1 MTIEKEEWIARCKAQ
16 YAKRAGLTENEA
28 QACAEVSFDE
38 DGDDDDVT
46 PEEAAD
52 NDMDCWDDD
61 GE

>member
-1 MTIEKEEWIARCKAQ
+1 MTIEKEEWIARCKTQ
-16 YAKRAGLTENEA
+16 YAKRAGLTEDEA
-28 QACAEVSFDE
+28 QAFDE
-38 DGDDDDVT
+38 DGTDADVT